1 MKKQVDLSELVYII
15 QLDEM
20 SDYSDEI
27 NELID
32 YYIDL
37 GLDDEY
43 IQMCCAGLSLGF
55 VVHVRRF
62 EDKEPV
68 VTLCS
73 YE

>member
-1 MKKQVDLSELVYII
+1 
-15 QLDEM
+15 M
-20 SDYSDEI
+20 SDYSDDI

-68 VTLCS
+68 VTLCN